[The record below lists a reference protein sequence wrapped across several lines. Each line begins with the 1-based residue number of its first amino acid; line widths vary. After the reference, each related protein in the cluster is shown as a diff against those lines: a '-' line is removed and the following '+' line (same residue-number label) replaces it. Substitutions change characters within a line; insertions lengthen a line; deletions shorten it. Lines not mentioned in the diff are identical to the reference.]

1 MVALGW
7 RLAGMAPLLL
17 AGMASAKKK
26 MGGSLKCEKGIFT
39 SEAKDAAIALCD
51 EHFPDEKAKN
61 DWIVMFYEKQ
71 SAEDVHEGLNRI
83 AQDLGNEPP
92 EKSKSLIKTKKQ
104 RSRLKDLGEKYE
116 FEVELPKKGPAGSDP
131 LLKVG
136 AVCCDC
142 GTPPKLCEGR
152 RGLFFVKAGKQEP
165 LAAPVGQPGD
175 VVKLALQK
183 LGYVKA
189 AKRDSEL

>member
-104 RSRLKDLGEKYE
+104 RSRSSSRRRGQLAPTL
-116 FEVELPKKGPAGSDP
+116 FSRWGPCVAIAARPQSSVR
-131 LLKVG
+131 VG
-136 AVCCDC
+136 AASSSSRRASRSRL
-142 GTPPKLCEGR
+142 PPR
-152 RGLFFVKAGKQEP
+152 WASQVT
-165 LAAPVGQPGD
+165 
-175 VVKLALQK
+175 
-183 LGYVKA
+183 
-189 AKRDSEL
+189 S